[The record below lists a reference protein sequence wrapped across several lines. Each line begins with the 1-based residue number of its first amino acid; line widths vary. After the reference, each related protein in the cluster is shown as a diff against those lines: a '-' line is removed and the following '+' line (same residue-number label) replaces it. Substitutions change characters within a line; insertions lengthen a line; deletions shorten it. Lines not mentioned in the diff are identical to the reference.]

1 MTILQMKIERMNIDK
16 GMRKLTISQ
25 EQYIKTILEQHG
37 MAYYKPA
44 KTPMTANLQL
54 PILTEAEIDI
64 MEYQRYI
71 RSLMY
76 LMICTCPDIAYSV
89 RVLSHYVACS
99 GRTHMQAVKY
109 VFQYL
114 HGTSHYELEFQANC
128 HKLHSAIFLS
138 ILQ

>member
-1 MTILQMKIERMNIDK
+1 
-16 GMRKLTISQ
+16 
-25 EQYIKTILEQHG
+25 
-37 MAYYKPA
+37 
-44 KTPMTANLQL
+44 MTANLQL

-89 RVLSHYVACS
+89 RVLSYYVACP

-114 HGTSHYELEFQANC
+114 HGTSHYELEF
-128 HKLHSAIFLS
+128 
-138 ILQ
+138 